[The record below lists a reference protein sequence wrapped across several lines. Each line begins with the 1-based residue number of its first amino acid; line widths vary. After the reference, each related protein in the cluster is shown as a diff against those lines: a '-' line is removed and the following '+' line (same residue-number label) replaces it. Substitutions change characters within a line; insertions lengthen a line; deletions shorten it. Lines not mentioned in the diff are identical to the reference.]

1 MWIPYALLLFW
12 GLVHYRK
19 RMSQF
24 LFLAALFAIPFL
36 GELIVSIRRPI
47 FLDRTLIWTTIPL
60 FLILAAGIAQLR
72 FRHLVIVVAGIFT
85 AINLC
90 SAADYYRFVQKEGWS
105 TAAGWVANFAQED
118 DLVLF
123 NSTFVQIPFD
133 YYFEAYEDLY
143 SIQVEK
149 RGLPVDLFDSGAVEP
164 KMTTDDIPRL
174 LSLISGRKRVYLVY
188 SHNWYTD
195 PMGLVPQTLASE
207 MESLGTRNFYGGQVQ
222 LYGTP

>member
-1 MWIPYALLLFW
+1 MDPLRAAAILGAGALPKEN
-12 GLVHYRK
+12 V
-19 RMSQF
+19 
-24 LFLAALFAIPFL
+24 
-36 GELIVSIRRPI
+36 
-47 FLDRTLIWTTIPL
+47 TIPVSGCPVRHPFPGRVDREHPPADL
-60 FLILAAGIAQLR
+60 SRSNADLDNDSLVPDPGGWYRAIAISSSCDR
-72 FRHLVIVVAGIFT
+72 GGGNFAT
-85 AINLC
+85 INLF
-90 SAADYYRFVQKEGWS
+90 SAADYYRFVQKEDWS

-207 MESLGTRNFYGGQVQ
+207 MELLGTRNFYGGQVQ
-222 LYGTP
+222 LHGTP